1 MRTVRERERE
11 RERVFF
17 DLIFC
22 LFFLSLKRGKFVN
35 EFKTMVRPSSS
46 SQQESKSKSKE
57 LIFGEPI
64 EIEFFYETLASLQ
77 SDFQFRVCLFFL
89 IF

>member
-1 MRTVRERERE
+1 
-11 RERVFF
+11 
-17 DLIFC
+17 
-22 LFFLSLKRGKFVN
+22 
-35 EFKTMVRPSSS
+35 MVRPSSS